1 MAKNNSLTH
10 KIYHKTFDE
19 LYIWIIK
26 YIFIY
31 FVKKKSKELKIW
43 ICSIIN
49 NRALF
54 QRNSYSF
61 KISNLL
67 KRNFFMKNYHLDS
80 NQNFNNS
87 SNYQKKKINHKITL
101 KNCNYQCNIYTEHS
115 MHYSPFDCIGNLQRS
130 FSIKKKPLLT
140 AYSRRIS
147 KSLLLANKKI
157 FSQQR
162 FWQYV
167 FSHRGK
173 LNSM

>member
-10 KIYHKTFDE
+10 KIYHKTFNE

-31 FVKKKSKELKIW
+31 FVKKKSKEFKIW
-43 ICSIIN
+43 ICSIII

-80 NQNFNNS
+80 NPNFNNS
-87 SNYQKKKINHKITL
+87 SNYQTKKINHKITL

-130 FSIKKKPLLT
+130 FSIKKTLLT

-147 KSLLLANKKI
+147 NHYYSLIKRFFPNNVSGSMFLVTEAN
-157 FSQQR
+157 
-162 FWQYV
+162 
-167 FSHRGK
+167 
-173 LNSM
+173 